1 MDNSPEGHR
10 PGLFR
15 AVLTAD
21 GRPGPIEERLG
32 RRLVRIVDPES
43 AEGRHLLQRDAVL
56 WIAPGGDALG
66 RMSAR
71 EAVDTLRRRLE
82 DRLADPVDD
91 DEHGALR
98 EGLSRLRD
106 RWSRV
111 GRA

>member
-1 MDNSPEGHR
+1 MESAPDRQR
-10 PGLFR
+10 PGRFR

-32 RRLVRIVDPES
+32 RRLVRIVDPDS
-43 AEGRHLLQRDAVL
+43 IEGRRLQQRDAVL
-56 WIAPGGDALG
+56 WIAPGGDLLG

-71 EAVDTLRRRLE
+71 DAVDTLRRRLE
-82 DRLADPVDD
+82 ERLADPADD

-98 EGLSRLRD
+98 DGLSRLRD
-106 RWSRV
+106 RWRRV

>member
-1 MDNSPEGHR
+1 MERAPDRQRG
-10 PGLFR
+10 GLFR
-15 AVLTAD
+15 AVLTSD

-32 RRLVRIVDPES
+32 RRLVRIVDPDS
-43 AEGRHLLQRDAVL
+43 AEGRRLLRRDEVL

-82 DRLADPVDD
+82 ERLADPADD
-91 DEHGALR
+91 DEHAALR
-98 EGLSRLRD
+98 EGLARLQD
-106 RWSRV
+106 RWRRV